1 MAEEYIKKSDVCNAI
16 FNGEHNLYSW
26 EEIEEAIGKIP
37 PIDVAPINS
46 CEWVEHEDYW
56 GDYFYTCSCCGE
68 DLCFTTGD
76 PVDNFYGYCPF
87 CGARVTTI
95 VRLEEQE
102 DEDG

>member
-1 MAEEYIKKSDVCNAI
+1 MADEYIKKSDVLKALEWKWAGKAA
-16 FNGEHNLYSW
+16 F
-26 EEIEEAIGKIP
+26 EAVKAIP

-68 DLCFTTGD
+68 DLCFTAGD

-87 CGARVTTI
+87 CGARVATI